1 MKLGLGTGST
11 AAKFVD
17 LLGAVRALD
26 DVSSAVMRCA
36 RADSHSLGATVDFDN
51 AHGTVANIALTST
64 DGSPLPERLQTC
76 ARAALQR
83 ATFRAPENV
92 NGITR
97 VARMWRVR

>member
-1 MKLGLGTGST
+1 
-11 AAKFVD
+11 
-17 LLGAVRALD
+17 
-26 DVSSAVMRCA
+26 
-36 RADSHSLGATVDFDN
+36 VDFDN
-51 AHGTVANIALTST
+51 AHGTVANVTLTST
-64 DGSPLPERLQTC
+64 DGAPLPASLQTC